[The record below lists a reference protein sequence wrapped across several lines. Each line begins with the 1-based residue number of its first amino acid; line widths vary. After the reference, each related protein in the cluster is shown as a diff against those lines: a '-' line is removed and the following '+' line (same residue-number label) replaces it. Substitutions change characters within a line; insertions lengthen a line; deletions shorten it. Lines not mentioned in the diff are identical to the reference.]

1 MPEARPHVRRQILD
15 RVRAVVLAC
24 GVLSILAGLLMSEH
38 HASAAPQAGD
48 TMPFRILYGR
58 PTFSNE
64 AGVACY
70 LWSEGG
76 RLHLRLVPTEN
87 RHRVRGELRTSRAG
101 SFRDVTPSSE
111 DLVVKQSKPSKLEFE
126 TRTGAKQE
134 GFDVTLAGDF
144 NQLTI
149 DLTVDDERKADAV
162 RIGAK
167 RERPRAL
174 PARLDVK
181 GADPSWI
188 PRFGF

>member
-1 MPEARPHVRRQILD
+1 MPDQPRAQSTSPPRARRVTAALLAGAIALLTARD
-15 RVRAVVLAC
+15 VRAVA
-24 GVLSILAGLLMSEH
+24 
-38 HASAAPQAGD
+38 AGD
-48 TMPFRILYGR
+48 TMPFRIVHGR

-76 RLHLRLVPTEN
+76 RLHVRLVPTEK

-111 DLVVKQSKPSKLEFE
+111 DLVIKQPRPSRLEFE
-126 TRTGAKQE
+126 THTGASKEE
-134 GFDVTLAGDF
+134 GLDVTLAGDF

-149 DLTVDDERKADAV
+149 DLTVDEQRKPDAV

-167 RERPRAL
+167 RERPRGL

-181 GADPSWI
+181 GADPTWI
-188 PRFGF
+188 QRFGF